1 MSAIFVGVVL
11 SLVAGILN
19 GSFATPTKYV
29 RKWEWENIWPVWA
42 VVGMFIFP
50 WIIVLA
56 TIPHSGELYGDVGA
70 HQIFL
75 LTLFGAG
82 FGLAQIFFGL
92 GIAAV
97 GIALN
102 FAIAI
107 GISTAL
113 GSLVPLVFQH
123 ANTIL
128 TPQGEF
134 ILLGVLLTLIGIAL
148 SAIAGREK
156 EKQFRLALPPSEN
169 AQVAGKDKK
178 RMSFATGLTFCIL
191 AGLGSPLGNFGLAF
205 CTPTVNRAV
214 ELGASITNKYNAVWA
229 PLYTASLIPYLI
241 YCIYLWRKHHSF
253 RLFAAPGTGV
263 YWFYGIAM
271 GLLWMGS
278 SAIYGIGAARIGDM
292 GPVLGWPLFMSIII
306 ITSSAWGLFMGE
318 WKGAGKKSANA
329 MILAVVFLILGFVTL
344 AYSGTL

>member
-1 MSAIFVGVVL
+1 MPAMFVGVIL

-19 GSFATPTKYV
+19 GSFAAPTKYLK
-29 RKWEWENIWPVWA
+29 KWQWENIWSVWA
-42 VVGMFIFP
+42 VVAMFLFP
-50 WIIVLA
+50 WTIALL
-56 TIPHSGELYGDVGA
+56 TIPHSGELFGHLGA
-70 HQIFL
+70 GQIGL
-75 LTLFGAG
+75 LALFGVG

-107 GISTAL
+107 GISTAF

-123 ANTIL
+123 SEKIFTA
-128 TPQGEF
+128 QGEL
-134 ILLGVLLTLIGIAL
+134 ILLGVVLTLVGIVL
-148 SAIAGREK
+148 CAIAGREK
-156 EKQFRLALPPSEN
+156 ERQFRLTFEEVGTETGSKPRL
-169 AQVAGKDKK
+169 
-178 RMSFATGLTFCIL
+178 SFGTGLTFCIL

-214 ELGASITNKYNAVWA
+214 ELGASVSNKYNAIWA
-229 PLYTASLIPYLI
+229 PLYTASFVPYLI
-241 YCIYLWRKHHSF
+241 YCIYLWRKNHTF
-253 RLFAAPGTGV
+253 GLFGV
-263 YWFYGIAM
+263 PRTRINWLYGVVM
-271 GLLWMGS
+271 GVLWMGS

-306 ITSSAWGLFMGE
+306 ITSSAWGFFTGE
-318 WKGAGKKSANA
+318 WKGAGKKSTSA
-329 MILAVVFLILGFVTL
+329 MALAIGFLILGFITL